1 MCQIS
6 RQQNTT
12 TCIIR
17 RYYGRIRLQVKAVQ
31 GRWQWTSQR
40 CPANTSEQWK
50 RYEAKNT
57 MPGQMSSKNRWKARY
72 CSGREAE
79 KRSSVQCE
87 RTYLLHNK
95 RRDIKK
101 KSEIRMFKCLYMI
114 WDACKRFRQ
123 LIQDLKCPYKVSNA
137 YTWFPMPYK
146 GIQTL
151 MEEFKWLYNVSNAY
165 TGFQMLIQHFKYL
178 YITSNAYTSLQ
189 MLSTIINTTCLTH
202 TQKCLWKH
210 APGERSAQRPKYW
223 SESNIR

>member
-101 KSEIRMFKCLYMI
+101 KVKYVCSNVYTWFEMPVKGFVSSYKIWNAYTRFQMLIHDFQCLIKGFKRLWKNSNGYTTFQMPIQGFKCLYNI
-114 WDACKRFRQ
+114 
-123 LIQDLKCPYKVSNA
+123 SN
-137 YTWFPMPYK
+137 T
-146 GIQTL
+146 
-151 MEEFKWLYNVSNAY
+151 
-165 TGFQMLIQHFKYL
+165 
-178 YITSNAYTSLQ
+178 YTSLQ
-189 MLSTIINTTCLTH
+189 MLI
-202 TQKCLWKH
+202 QVFKCCPL
-210 APGERSAQRPKYW
+210 
-223 SESNIR
+223 